1 MKEIRVLDCTL
12 RDGGYC
18 NDCQFGFEN
27 TKFIIDSLLRSG
39 VDIIECGFLTQ
50 KVAYKQGV
58 TRFNTLEQVKEVLP
72 QDRQGKTFVILMDY
86 GACDVETI
94 PDWDGSSV
102 DGIRV
107 TFHKKDMLPALE
119 QCRRLKEKGYKT
131 FLQPM
136 VALRYTDAEYLEL
149 IRLANEVG
157 PYAFYL
163 VDSFGTMKRKDML
176 RFFYMIE
183 HNLREDIVIGF
194 HSHNNLQLAYAN
206 AQTLV
211 DLQTSRSLILDSS
224 IMGMGRGAGNL
235 NSELFLEYLN
245 DNAGGQY
252 RVKPLLRVIDRV
264 LNDFYQQNQ
273 WGYSLPNYLSA
284 SHNAHPNYALFLT
297 EKNTLTVEDIDRIFD
312 AMAPQKRAS
321 FDRAYIEKLYLEY
334 MERNA
339 GDSSLEELRQEKDAM
354 MATIYNMLCVC
365 LGKPP
370 KTVTLEVRNKKKE
383 FIRDTGLTGKEFFQK
398 YVGWDLSQY
407 VSLINAPTAGK
418 PYHRTYT
425 VKFLGNVV
433 EGRPVKYL
441 NLPVED
447 LKAAAIA
454 QMKDGQPV
462 WFGCDVGQCS
472 LREGGVMDLEAIK
485 ADELFGTQFSMD
497 KAQRLDYGESL
508 MNHAMVFQGVDLDEN
523 GSPTRWRVENSW
535 GKEAGENGYYVM
547 SDEWF
552 TQYTYQVVV
561 NKKYLTAQQAEELS
575 QEPIPLEPWDP
586 MGSLA

>member
-339 GDSSLEELRQEKDAM
+339 GDSSLEELRQALAGKRALVVAPGKSAKEEREKIAAFAGKGDVASIGVNFDDPYLATDYIFLSNLRRQEELGPGREHRLIATSNLPDRGAKYRVDYRRLLNHLEPVWDNAGLMLVKLLIQLGVKELYLAGVDGYSHDPGENYAQDALRLAAKSQTLDAM
-354 MATIYNMLCVC
+354 NQGMCQV
-365 LGKPP
+365 LG
-370 KTVTLEVRNKKKE
+370 
-383 FIRDTGLTGKEFFQK
+383 
-398 YVGWDLSQY
+398 
-407 VSLINAPTAGK
+407 
-418 PYHRTYT
+418 
-425 VKFLGNVV
+425 
-433 EGRPVKYL
+433 
-441 NLPVED
+441 
-447 LKAAAIA
+447 
-454 QMKDGQPV
+454 
-462 WFGCDVGQCS
+462 
-472 LREGGVMDLEAIK
+472 
-485 ADELFGTQFSMD
+485 QF
-497 KAQRLDYGESL
+497 
-508 MNHAMVFQGVDLDEN
+508 
-523 GSPTRWRVENSW
+523 
-535 GKEAGENGYYVM
+535 
-547 SDEWF
+547 
-552 TQYTYQVVV
+552 
-561 NKKYLTAQQAEELS
+561 AQQATIRFLTK
-575 QEPIPLEPWDP
+575 PRYVRLP
-586 MGSLA
+586 GA